1 MHSSRK
7 GSTLSRVRSH
17 LRAHRNRR
25 QGRSC
30 MPEVMAPT
38 RGFFIDGQWST
49 SASVVDIHSPYD
61 QKVVG
66 SVAMAGEADVER
78 AIAAS
83 VRAFDVTRKLAAY
96 ERQRVLKTVSKLI
109 S

>member
-1 MHSSRK
+1 
-7 GSTLSRVRSH
+7 
-17 LRAHRNRR
+17 
-25 QGRSC
+25 

-96 ERQRVLKTVSKLI
+96 ERQRVLKLGETAPRAGVVLPADPRPRRGLAAVLAARHAI
-109 S
+109 